1 MNTNCP
7 LCTSDGGELIWKNHE
22 LRVILANEPELPG
35 FCRVVWNEHVAEMS
49 DLSLDQRGRLLHIMF
64 LIEKTMRDVM
74 QPDKVNLAAL
84 GNMVPHLHWHI
95 IPRFKEDVFFPG
107 SAWSEKQR
115 ESNAA
120 HLQKQLV
127 KVPVM
132 VKRLQDLLGHAQ
144 R

>member
-1 MNTNCP
+1 
-7 LCTSDGGELIWKNHE
+7 
-22 LRVILANEPELPG
+22 
-35 FCRVVWNEHVAEMS
+35 
-49 DLSLDQRGRLLHIMF
+49 
-64 LIEKTMRDVM
+64 
-74 QPDKVNLAAL
+74 
-84 GNMVPHLHWHI
+84 
-95 IPRFKEDVFFPG
+95 VFFPG
-107 SAWSEKQR
+107 SVWSEKQR

>member
-1 MNTNCP
+1 MNANCP
-7 LCTSDGGELIWKNHE
+7 LCTTDGGELIWKNHE

-35 FCRVVWNEHVAEMS
+35 FCRVIWNEHVAEMS
-49 DLSLDQRGRLLHIMF
+49 DLSLDQRSRLLHVIF
-64 LIEKTMRDVM
+64 LIEKIMLEVM

-107 SAWSEKQR
+107 SVWSEKQR
-115 ESNAA
+115 GSNAE
-120 HLQKQLV
+120 HLQKQSV

-132 VKRLQDLLGHAQ
+132 VKRIQDVLGHV
-144 R
+144 

>member
-35 FCRVVWNEHVAEMS
+35 FCRVIWSEHVAEMS
-49 DLSLDQRGRLLHIMF
+49 DLTLDQRTRLLHIVF
-64 LIEKTMRDVM
+64 LIEKIMLEVM
-74 QPDKVNLAAL
+74 QPDKINLAAL

-107 SAWSEKQR
+107 SVWSEKQR
-115 ESNAA
+115 GSNAK

-127 KVPVM
+127 KVPLM
-132 VKRLQDLLGHAQ
+132 IKRLQDVLGHA
-144 R
+144 

>member
-1 MNTNCP
+1 M
-7 LCTSDGGELIWKNHE
+7 
-22 LRVILANEPELPG
+22 
-35 FCRVVWNEHVAEMS
+35 AEMS
-49 DLSLDQRGRLLHIMF
+49 DLSLDQRSRLLHIVF
-64 LIEKTMRDVM
+64 LLEKIMLEVM

-107 SAWSEKQR
+107 SVWSEKQR
-115 ESNAA
+115 GSNAE

-132 VKRLQDLLGHAQ
+132 VKRLQDALDHA
-144 R
+144 

>member
-1 MNTNCP
+1 
-7 LCTSDGGELIWKNHE
+7 
-22 LRVILANEPELPG
+22 
-35 FCRVVWNEHVAEMS
+35 
-49 DLSLDQRGRLLHIMF
+49 LSLDQRGRLLHIVF
-64 LIEKTMRDVM
+64 LIEKTMLEVM
-74 QPDKVNLAAL
+74 HPDKVNLAAL

-107 SAWSEKQR
+107 SVWSEKQR